1 MERGIREEIMEGGIP
16 ERGINRVRDT
26 VKGRETIDLG
36 TDNRGDLG
44 IIEIGIIRGG
54 ITVGI
59 KGYGIIYGGR
69 IVGELEEGSRN
80 NRGGVIEKV
89 IGERGLVED
98 N

>member
-1 MERGIREEIMEGGIP
+1 MEGGIP
-16 ERGINRVRDT
+16 ERGIFRVRDT
-26 VKGRETIDLG
+26 VKGRETIEV
-36 TDNRGDLG
+36 TYVG

-54 ITVGI
+54 IKVEI

-69 IVGELEEGSRN
+69 TVGELEEGSRN
-80 NRGGVIEKV
+80 NRGGVIEEV